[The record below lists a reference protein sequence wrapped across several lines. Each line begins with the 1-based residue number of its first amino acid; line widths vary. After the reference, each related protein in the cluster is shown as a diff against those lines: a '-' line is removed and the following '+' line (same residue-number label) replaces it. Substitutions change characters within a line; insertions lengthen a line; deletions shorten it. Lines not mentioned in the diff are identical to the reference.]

1 PTGIWAR
8 GIVRGI
14 RVGFSKPKGDW
25 DSTEVHV
32 STASGF
38 TPSGGTLRDVGKQT
52 QFDILELE
60 PGIRYYARVVHI
72 DSNGRKSK
80 PSKEVSAVP
89 ITMQEEQLKD
99 YTDGVADYVERI
111 SPVLLVS
118 ELPELP
124 DPRYPVG
131 TIVFLITEEKLYR
144 NDGEDWVP
152 LISMNLEDL
161 EGKLQSNQIEL
172 GAIKEELIAAGAVTE
187 TKIQNNAISTPKLQA
202 GAVTTVK
209 LAAGA
214 VTAEKINAGAVTAAK
229 IAAEAIQTRH
239 LAAGAVTADK
249 LDANAVTADMVVA
262 GI

>member
-1 PTGIWAR
+1 
-8 GIVRGI
+8 
-14 RVGFSKPKGDW
+14 
-25 DSTEVHV
+25 EVHV

-60 PGIRYYARVVHI
+60 PGTRYYAKVVHI
-72 DSNGRKSK
+72 DSDGRKSK

-99 YTDGVADYVERI
+99 YTDGVDDYVERI

-144 NDGEDWVP
+144 NDGEEWVP
-152 LISMNLEDL
+152 LISMNLAEL

-172 GAIKEELIAAGAVTE
+172 EAIKEELIAAGAVTE
-187 TKIQNNAISTPKLQA
+187 TTIQDDAISTPKLQA
-202 GAVTTVK
+202 GALTTVK

-214 VTAEKINAGAVTAAK
+214 VIAEKINAGAVTAEK
-229 IAAEAIQTRH
+229 IAAGAIQTWH
-239 LAAGAVTADK
+239 LEAGAVTADK
-249 LDANAVTADMVVA
+249 LTVDETTTNKILAGVAQIGGLTADY
-262 GI
+262 I